1 MGDYTKTSHQWLLEV
16 LVLGIPSKES
26 GVFSLPHWVLKNPH
40 NPLPFLGSC
49 GAPGWTI
56 GWVELDK
63 NWRCSTKKEIQSNM
77 WNLYII
83 WVGVYLFYLV
93 GIAMLQYPLSV
104 ARWQDRWLSCVRHW
118 YALRQINFW
127 PSPGAHFSAKKQ
139 QLMADGLNIACVV
152 ILYPLH
158 QCTGAIFSG
167 IHDVQSMVS
176 RWIGRNPR
184 WHRKVP
190 SRHRSG
196 RLLENIPHRSFSVPK
211 SI

>member
-1 MGDYTKTSHQWLLEV
+1 MIIQKQAINGCWKSSCWEYHPKNPEFFRCH
-16 LVLGIPSKES
+16 I
-26 GVFSLPHWVLKNPH
+26 WVLKNPH

-152 ILYPLH
+152 ILYPLD